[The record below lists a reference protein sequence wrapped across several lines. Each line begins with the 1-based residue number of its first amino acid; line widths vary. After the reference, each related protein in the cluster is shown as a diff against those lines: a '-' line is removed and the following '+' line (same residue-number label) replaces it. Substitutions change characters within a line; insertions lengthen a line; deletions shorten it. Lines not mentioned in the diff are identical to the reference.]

1 MTARRIIA
9 IAAAAGLALA
19 PLASD
24 ARVLRVPACGGGV
37 RYIIL
42 PTDPAAP
49 RRDENGCAK
58 ACHAVTERR
67 DRLTGKK
74 PGCC

>member
-1 MTARRIIA
+1 MTARRLIA

-24 ARVLRVPACGGGV
+24 ARVLRVPTCGGGV
-37 RYIIL
+37 RHLIL

-49 RRDENGCAK
+49 PRDENDCAK

-67 DRLTGKK
+67 DRLTGKRS
-74 PGCC
+74 GCC